1 MDWWKNLSL
10 KWKLQIGFFVVTAV
24 TTLFN
29 RFLAVYEMQS
39 LIDLA
44 RNNNV
49 ADAVVALMVQ
59 ERSDFIFNSVWES
72 TLEFSVQFMIIG
84 FVATLFVRPLQ
95 DLIRALT
102 KVEEGDLTQ
111 RVAVRN
117 HDEIGEVSEHF
128 NDMVKR
134 LAFVLANANG
144 SATHMRQSAY
154 QITEVSESIAD
165 QSEEEKRK
173 FRAVSDVIE
182 ELNAIAE
189 QIQTLAGESKQN
201 AQQGQQAADV
211 GKQQVQSSV
220 KEMKQI
226 EQRVQ
231 LASTQVAQLDET
243 AQRIAKII
251 DSITE
256 IADQT
261 NLLALNAAIEAARA
275 GEQGRGF
282 AVVADEVRALAEK
295 TSQSSHEIDGI
306 ISNLTDNVHQ
316 VTESMAAVV
325 EQVHSNAEAAQATA
339 EHIEGATQKIQHS
352 AKNAQ
357 DIDDISRRQGDQFAQ
372 LSLAMTDLLEALEQ
386 NTSKVSNTANIAHS
400 LFNLTQRLHGLIAEF
415 ELPDD
420 VQVKATREQ
429 VRIKEE
435 NRQSPRIESN
445 LLVRVK
451 NKQNWEDAFC
461 ENISRSGMKIVFQNK
476 LSLNSE
482 QVFQILLPKESVEAY
497 RNQTP
502 LTLSGTIK
510 RVDKGKGKHGYGVSF
525 KNLDEKSQLKLR
537 AAMHFLEGRLD
548 QHEAKTA

>member
-29 RFLAVYEMQS
+29 RFLAVYEMQT

-44 RNNNV
+44 RSNDV
-49 ADAVVALMVQ
+49 AEPVVALMVQ
-59 ERSDFIFNSVWES
+59 ERADFIFNSVWES
-72 TLEFSVQFMIIG
+72 ALEFTIQFMIIG

-111 RVAVRN
+111 RVVVRN

-189 QIQTLAGESKQN
+189 QIQSLAGESKQN

-220 KEMKQI
+220 KEMRQI

-231 LASTQVAQLDET
+231 LASSQVSELDET
-243 AQRIAKII
+243 AQSIAKII
-251 DSITE
+251 ESISE

-325 EQVHSNAEAAQATA
+325 ERVHNNAEAAQATA
-339 EHIEGATQKIQHS
+339 EHIEGATQKIQLS

-386 NTSKVSNTANIAHS
+386 NTSKVSNTANIAQS
-400 LFNLTQRLHGLIAEF
+400 LFNLTQRLHDLIAKF
-415 ELPDD
+415 EISDEMK
-420 VQVKATREQ
+420 VQANEAQVPVKQ
-429 VRIKEE
+429 E
-435 NRQSPRIESN
+435 NRKSPRIESN

-461 ENISRSGMKIVFQNK
+461 ENLSSTGMKIVFQGQ
-476 LSLNSE
+476 LAVNSE
-482 QVFQILLPKESVEAY
+482 QQFEILLPKENVEAY
-497 RNQTP
+497 RTQTP
-502 LTLSGTIK
+502 LKLKGTIK
-510 RVDKGKGKHGYGVSF
+510 RVDKGKDKQGYGICF
-525 KNLDEKSQLKLR
+525 NGLDEKSQLKLR
-537 AAMHFLEGRLD
+537 AAMHFLEGKS
-548 QHEAKTA
+548 ETSEVKAS

>member
-29 RFLAVYEMQS
+29 RFLAVYEMQR

-59 ERSDFIFNSVWES
+59 ERADFIFSSMWES
-72 TLEFSVQFMIIG
+72 ALEFSGQFMIIG

-201 AQQGQQAADV
+201 AHQGQQAADV

-231 LASTQVAQLDET
+231 LASAQVAQLDET
-243 AQRIAKII
+243 AQRIANQLFTKGQADHPYLGIHMVN
-251 DSITE
+251 ITPETKQE
-256 IADQT
+256 INSSQDLNFKLNRDQ
-261 NLLALNAAIEAARA
+261 
-275 GEQGRGF
+275 G
-282 AVVADEVRALAEK
+282 VV
-295 TSQSSHEIDGI
+295 I
-306 ISNLTDNVHQ
+306 
-316 VTESMAAVV
+316 
-325 EQVHSNAEAAQATA
+325 
-339 EHIEGATQKIQHS
+339 
-352 AKNAQ
+352 
-357 DIDDISRRQGDQFAQ
+357 
-372 LSLAMTDLLEALEQ
+372 
-386 NTSKVSNTANIAHS
+386 
-400 LFNLTQRLHGLIAEF
+400 
-415 ELPDD
+415 
-420 VQVKATREQ
+420 
-429 VRIKEE
+429 
-435 NRQSPRIESN
+435 
-445 LLVRVK
+445 VRVIPRSPAAK
-451 NKQNWEDAFC
+451 SGLQPGDIINKVGNSSVDTSLQVQEHVDLSEIGTKLPIEVIRDGRTETLEVIPSAFP
-461 ENISRSGMKIVFQNK
+461 Q
-476 LSLNSE
+476 SE
-482 QVFQILLPKESVEAY
+482 VQ
-497 RNQTP
+497 
-502 LTLSGTIK
+502 
-510 RVDKGKGKHGYGVSF
+510 
-525 KNLDEKSQLKLR
+525 
-537 AAMHFLEGRLD
+537 
-548 QHEAKTA
+548 